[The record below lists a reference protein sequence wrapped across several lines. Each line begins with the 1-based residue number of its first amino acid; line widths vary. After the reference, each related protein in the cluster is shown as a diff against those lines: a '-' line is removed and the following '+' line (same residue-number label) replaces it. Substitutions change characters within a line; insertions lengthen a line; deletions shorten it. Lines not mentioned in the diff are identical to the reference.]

1 MMGYIIASSVISLSQ
16 NSQQCFGLLCWRWP
30 FLIEVLLLT
39 PLYCGLYF
47 IPKEDI
53 SICLKRGTASNRSN
67 NVVSSPLEKAPSAQN
82 KGPTSIADTVDNFDT
97 SKNNLTIDTSKNN
110 LTIDTLL
117 YRDSAI
123 KPVKLPMSPHDLDSI
138 NWLPCE
144 EEEEESPDMARRSQY
159 LLKKVKEREE
169 ERRRRSSFRQ
179 QAMSASMFDSMS
191 LQHAFKGS
199 SDKMMT
205 LLGEYVQYLI
215 SYVYGLTDD
224 DQSHPLFF

>member
-1 MMGYIIASSVISLSQ
+1 M
-16 NSQQCFGLLCWRWP
+16 
-30 FLIEVLLLT
+30 
-39 PLYCGLYF
+39 
-47 IPKEDI
+47 
-53 SICLKRGTASNRSN
+53 
-67 NVVSSPLEKAPSAQN
+67 KAPSTDN
-82 KGPTSIADTVDNFDT
+82 VTVDKSSSSSSNNNNIFDSSSSS
-97 SKNNLTIDTSKNN
+97 SKKNN

-144 EEEEESPDMARRSQY
+144 EEEEESPDMARRSQH
-159 LLKKVKEREE
+159 LLKRAKEREE

-205 LLGEYVQYLI
+205 LLGEA
-215 SYVYGLTDD
+215 
-224 DQSHPLFF
+224 

>member
-82 KGPTSIADTVDNFDT
+82 KGPTSIADTADNF
-97 SKNNLTIDTSKNN
+97 DTSKNN

-144 EEEEESPDMARRSQY
+144 EEEEESPDMARWSQY

>member
-1 MMGYIIASSVISLSQ
+1 MPFGVMMGYIIASSVISLSQ
-16 NSQQCFGLLCWRWP
+16 NSQQCLGLLCWRWP

-47 IPKEDI
+47 IPREDI

-67 NVVSSPLEKAPSAQN
+67 NVVNSPLEKAPSAQN
-82 KGPTSIADTVDNFDT
+82 KGPTSIADTVDNF
-97 SKNNLTIDTSKNN
+97 DTSKNN

-138 NWLPCE
+138 NWLPC

-205 LLGEYVQYLI
+205 LLGEYVI
-215 SYVYGLTDD
+215 WTVMSTD
-224 DQSHPLFF
+224 